1 MLYRCDCSNIPLDPN
16 EPVDDT
22 ETGSVGV
29 ATAVIAVILL
39 IGILVY
45 LLCRKPLC
53 VEQRR
58 KLGIW
63 KAAKIASRDPAARVR
78 AEFCTPPRRTGP
90 GAPSNPGYPIDA
102 VAIVIE
108 GENGPTPEQTLDE
121 TVVVPSAP
129 PLDGPSNARQPRV
142 YPDLAEMAVENKKPW
157 WLRLLPSPPTDE
169 PSDEAVSLRLLPSP
183 PTHEPSDETFSAEG
197 LGPTVEDDAEEVAVV
212 EEREP
217 ADEVVAEEVAGVE
230 EREPADE
237 VVTAKGDGDRRAE
250 SLNDRPELR
259 IQMPEVEAAEEVAGE
274 VAPQV
279 NSEEGTCS
287 AEGPKER
294 APETSNDEAGL
305 RFDGPDDAE
314 VPEEGTWGSP
324 QLQNNRGNDLSVIF
338 EGEEDRSTTLEWEDL
353 NLELVSSTLIN
364 PQPVVIPSNE
374 DPMMTDSMD
383 SILSQGAL
391 ARTREAG
398 KRFATLR
405 NKVPPPP
412 PSRIRSF
419 CGRIHDVEDA
429 TCDLCSRIDALSR
442 REERLAAGLTGEG
455 LSDINLSRGSS
466 VLSQR
471 VHLRDLSNERE
482 TSLEETFYEAQ
493 TIVDLL
499 DSTLGL
505 VELENINSTLTDD
518 LNRISALAMNPEVQ
532 DIRRLDFTELER
544 SLEDPAPK

>member
-108 GENGPTPEQTLDE
+108 GENGPTPEQTLDQ

-169 PSDEAVSLRLLPSP
+169 PSGEAVSLRLLPSP

-217 ADEVVAEEVAGVE
+217 ADEVV
-230 EREPADE
+230 
-237 VVTAKGDGDRRAE
+237 TAKGDGDRRAE
-250 SLNDRPELR
+250 SLNDRTELR

-338 EGEEDRSTTLEWEDL
+338 EGEEDRSTRLEWEDL

>member
-169 PSDEAVSLRLLPSP
+169 PSDEAVSLRLPSP
-183 PTHEPSDETFSAEG
+183 PTDEPSDETFSAEG
-197 LGPTVEDDAEEVAVV
+197 LGERRAEALFDRSELRFREPTVEDDAEEVAVV

-217 ADEVVAEEVAGVE
+217 ADEVV
-230 EREPADE
+230 
-237 VVTAKGDGDRRAE
+237 T
-250 SLNDRPELR
+250 
-259 IQMPEVEAAEEVAGE
+259 AEEVAGE

-518 LNRISALAMNPEVQ
+518 LNRISALATNPEVQ